1 MPLYDFLCHAC
12 DQTATLLLKAGEP
25 GTCPRCGSGDLEKLV
40 APFAFKTA
48 GGLGATAS
56 GGPEP
61 TVAAPKKDSPH
72 VCTGGCQH
80 GTAEKLIK
88 KYLD

>member
-1 MPLYDFLCHAC
+1 MPLYDFRCHAC
-12 DQTATLLLKAGEP
+12 DETATLLLKAGEAGCCP
-25 GTCPRCGSGDLEKLV
+25 GCGSDEMEKLV
-40 APFAFKTA
+40 APFAFKSATPA
-48 GGLGATAS
+48 GAS
-56 GGPEP
+56 ASSGSAP
-61 TVAAPKKDSPH
+61 TEAVPKKDTPH